1 LLTPGAPLV
10 QVVRDGAIDALH
22 AGHVAVVDPTGRVLA
37 AHGDPSVACY
47 PRSALKP
54 FQAAAALALCGTVRP
69 PSDEIAIMTAS
80 HTGARVHQAAVTR
93 VLDRAGLTPGVLR
106 CPAALP
112 TDPAMLVQHPPPTR
126 LAHDCSGKH
135 AGFLLAEVAGSGDP
149 TRYLAQD
156 AAVQM
161 AVRAWLRDVCG
172 DEPAGPGVDG
182 CGAPAWRLP
191 LTALARGFAEL
202 AAADDGVLAM
212 VAEAMR
218 THPDLVGG
226 DGVVDTVLMHAERR
240 LVAKRGAEGVMGI
253 AVHGD
258 AGPLGV
264 AIKVS
269 DGATRAVGPVAV
281 AVVERLG
288 LRGAVQLRRPPVLGG
303 GTERGGVEVTS
314 GLTATLAAL
323 G

>member
-1 LLTPGAPLV
+1 M

-22 AGHVAVVDPTGRVLA
+22 AGHVAVVDPMGRVLA

-54 FQAAAALALCGTVRP
+54 FQAAATLASCGTVRP

-80 HTGARVHQAAVTR
+80 HVGARVHQAAVTR
-93 VLDRAGLTPGVLR
+93 VLDRAGVTPGALR

-112 TDPAMLVQHPPPTR
+112 TDPAMLRQQPPPTR
-126 LAHDCSGKH
+126 LAHNCSGKH
-135 AGFLLAEVAGSGDP
+135 AGFLLAEVAGGGDT

-156 AAVQM
+156 ALVQM

-172 DEPAGPGVDG
+172 AEPAGPGVDG

-191 LTALARGFAEL
+191 LSAVARGYAEL
-202 AAADDGVLAM
+202 AAAEGAVLAV

-240 LVAKRGAEGVMGI
+240 LVAKRGAEGVLGI
-253 AVHGD
+253 AVRGD
-258 AGPLGV
+258 TGPLGV

-269 DGATRAVGPVAV
+269 DGAARAVGPVAV

-288 LRGAVQLRRPPVLGG
+288 LRGAARLRRPPVLGG
-303 GTERGGVEVTS
+303 EAEHGGIEVTTA
-314 GLTATLAAL
+314 LTATLTTL